1 MEKLPSEGDFLKK
14 QAWIRY
20 GLSGAAAGLINGF
33 FGAGGGMVLVPLL
46 IGFAKL
52 EDKKAFSS
60 AIAIILPMCLVTIAV
75 YQAQQIFPIGEALP
89 YLIGGLLGG
98 LAGGLLFRKVTPQFL
113 HKFFGIIILWGGIR
127 LLWN

>member
-1 MEKLPSEGDFLKK
+1 MEKLPSEGDYLQKTHWF
-14 QAWIRY
+14 RY
-20 GLSGAAAGLINGF
+20 GTAGAAAGIINGF

-60 AIAIILPMCLVTIAV
+60 AIAIILPICLVTIAV
-75 YQAQQIFPIGEALP
+75 YWTQQIFPIQEALP
-89 YLIGGLLGG
+89 YLIGGLAGG
-98 LAGGLLFRKVTPQFL
+98 LAGGLLFRKITPQFL

-127 LLWN
+127 LLWT